1 MSAVTEPLR
10 APVQQPE
17 RRVFYSRNAG
27 LCISANKG
35 KKVMIDG
42 ELKRD
47 GEKMI
52 EFIPQP
58 DNFGQF
64 VTEDPELI
72 EFLDRRAATVGDV
85 ILPEKY
91 GELTTPLEIR
101 NKELKDANARVIEDN
116 NRLLKMLRDMGKD
129 PSKTK

>member
-35 KKVMIDG
+35 RKVMIDG

-58 DNFGQF
+58 DDYGQF

-72 EFLDRRAATVGDV
+72 EFLERRVATVGDV
-85 ILPEKY
+85 MLPEKY
-91 GELTTPLEIR
+91 NELTTPLEMR
-101 NKELKDANARVIEDN
+101 VKELKDENARVIEDR
-116 NRLLKMLRDMGKD
+116 NRLIKMLEELKN
-129 PSKTK
+129 KAK